1 MKGRSASTPRR
12 WVRWIVVFAYVA
24 LIYTTI
30 PYTSRLW
37 SAAREH
43 LDVPYSTLAFYLLV
57 PAGLIVALIAVVA
70 TRLQLWRVAGLAVCG
85 GAYYALYGNIF
96 QTPGEK
102 IHLLEYGL
110 LSFIVLWA
118 IDDRL
123 VPPGRLDLAR
133 RVGLALLLAFLF
145 GIWDETI
152 QNYIPARHYDLRD
165 IWINWLSS
173 ILGMIVCLLMSRNAT
188 ADTARAVPVAD

>member
-1 MKGRSASTPRR
+1 MTLLSIQMLQSTSVPARSRKF
-12 WVRWIVVFAYVA
+12 RWIVVFAYVA

-37 SAAREH
+37 SAARER

-70 TRLQLWRVAGLAVCG
+70 TRFQWWRLAGLAACG
-85 GAYYALYGNIF
+85 AVYYALYGNIF

-110 LSFIVLWA
+110 LSFIILWA
-118 IDDRL
+118 IDNQL
-123 VPPGRLDLAR
+123 VPPGRFDLAR

-173 ILGMIVCLLMSRNAT
+173 ILGMIVCLLIQCRE
-188 ADTARAVPVAD
+188 RRER

>member
-1 MKGRSASTPRR
+1 MKAPGASARSRR
-12 WVRWIVVFAYVA
+12 FRWIVVFVYVA

-37 SAAREH
+37 SEARYR
-43 LDVPYSTLAFYLLV
+43 LDVQYATLAFYLLA
-57 PAGLIVALIAVVA
+57 PAGLIVALIALRA
-70 TRLQLWRVAGLAVCG
+70 TRFQPWRVAALAACG
-85 GAYYALYGNIF
+85 GVYYGLYGNIF

-110 LSFIVLWA
+110 LSFIILWA
-118 IDDRL
+118 VDNQL
-123 VPPGRLDLAR
+123 VPPGRLYLAR

-173 ILGMIVCLLMSRNAT
+173 ILGMIVCLLMRRNAT
-188 ADTARAVPVAD
+188 TDRARVVPAAD

>member
-1 MKGRSASTPRR
+1 MLLLANFPTIGQF
-12 WVRWIVVFAYVA
+12 RWIVVLVYVVF
-24 LIYTTI
+24 IYTTI

-37 SAAREH
+37 SAARER
-43 LDVPYSTLAFYLLV
+43 LDVPYATLAFYLLV
-57 PAGLIVALIAVVA
+57 PAGLIVVLIALVA
-70 TRLQLWRVAGLAVCG
+70 TRLQFWRLAGLATCG
-85 GAYYALYGNIF
+85 GVYYALYGNIF

-110 LSFIVLWA
+110 LSFIILWA
-118 IDDRL
+118 IDERL
-123 VPPGRLDLAR
+123 VPHGRFALAR

-173 ILGMIVCLLMSRNAT
+173 ILGMIVCLLVRRNAAT
-188 ADTARAVPVAD
+188 DRARAVAVAG